1 MRCGILLSLASALS
15 TALVLPAAAQ
25 QAAGAASS
33 PQQFQTL
40 VNKYCIGCHSDK
52 LKTGGVVLES
62 RDYAKITEDAQV
74 WEKVVRKVRAGE
86 MPPVGLPRPDKST
99 LDGFAS
105 WIETTIDTAAAAHPN
120 PGRTMVHRLNRT
132 EYQNSIKDVLGID
145 LDTSALLP
153 PDDSADG
160 FDNIAQALT
169 ISPALLE
176 KYMSASARITRFA
189 VGDPATGVI
198 SATYRPRPDLSQD
211 THIEGT
217 PVGTMGG
224 LAVTHYFPL
233 DGEYTFSPKLSQSIL
248 GMIHGLEDEHAI
260 EVTIDGQRVQLVHFG
275 GNDGIV
281 KTVPKSMEYANMIHD
296 RMAFRTKVKAGPH
309 KIAVAFL
316 RQSAAQT
323 AEIWQQYQRTAIDAN
338 ETKGFPHLD
347 KITIEG
353 PYNPTGPGDTPSRRK
368 IFTCRP
374 TSGKDE
380 LPCAKSILTQIAR
393 RAYRRPLTDSDTEK
407 LLVFYQRG
415 RNNQGT
421 FDQGIEMGIRRI
433 ISGPEFVFRTET
445 DPANVAPETPYRISD
460 IELAS
465 RLSYFL
471 WSTVPDDQLYDLAVQ
486 GRLKDP
492 VVLEQQVRRM
502 MSDPK
507 AQAIVENF
515 AAQWL
520 QLRNLRGIVPD
531 PDVFPDFDDNLRQSF
546 ARETELFFGSIM
558 REDRPVSDLLT
569 ANYTYLNQRLAT
581 HYGVPGIYGDQ
592 FRRVPVT
599 DDARRGLLGQGSI
612 LTLTSVATRT
622 SPVQRGKWI
631 LINVL
636 GTPPPP
642 PPPNVPAL
650 KEDATAKAQT
660 MRDRMTAHRANPF
673 CATCHKVMDP
683 IGFSMENYDAVGRW
697 RTTDG
702 EAPIDANDTIFDGTK
717 IDGTVGLRNFLL
729 SRKDVFIQTFTE
741 KMMTYALGR
750 AVDYRDMPSVRRIL
764 SGSAAKDY
772 RFSSILMGIVASPQF
787 QMRVKAPAAIE
798 SNTVLPVTASLK

>member
-1 MRCGILLSLASALS
+1 LSLASALS

>member
-1 MRCGILLSLASALS
+1 LAVPFVAMG
-15 TALVLPAAAQ
+15 APQ
-25 QAAGAASS
+25 QAGAADTASL
-33 PQQFQTL
+33 QQYEAL
-40 VNKYCIGCHSDK
+40 VNKYCVGCHSEK
-52 LKTGGVVLES
+52 LKTGGVVLEK
-62 RDYAKITEDAQV
+62 RDLAKISDDAQV
-74 WEKVVRKVRAGE
+74 WEKVVRKLRAGE
-86 MPPVGLPRPDKST
+86 MPPVGLPRPDKAT
-99 LDGFAS
+99 IDGMAS
-105 WIETTIDTAAAAHPN
+105 WVETTLDTAAAVHPN

-132 EYQNSIKDVLGID
+132 EYQNSIKDVLGIG
-145 LDTSALLP
+145 LDTAALLP
-153 PDDSADG
+153 PDDSAEG

-211 THIEGT
+211 QHIEGT

-224 LAVTHYFPL
+224 LAITHYFPL

-260 EVTIDGQRVQLVHFG
+260 EVTIDGQRAQLVHFG

-281 KTVPKSMEYANMIHD
+281 KTIPKSMEYANMIHA

-309 KIAVAFL
+309 KIAVSFL

-353 PYNPTGPGDTPSRRK
+353 PYNPSGPGDTPSRRK
-368 IFTCRP
+368 IFVCRP
-374 TSGKDE
+374 TTGKDE
-380 LPCAKSILTQIAR
+380 LPCAKNILTQVAR
-393 RAYRRPLTDSDTEK
+393 RTYRRPLTDTDMEK

-415 RNNQGT
+415 RNNGGG
-421 FDQGIEMGIRRI
+421 FDQGIEMGLRRI
-433 ISGPEFVFRTET
+433 ISGPEFVFRMET
-445 DPANVAPETPYRISD
+445 DPANVAPNTPYRISD

-471 WSTVPDDQLYDLAVQ
+471 WSTVPDDQLEDLAVQ
-486 GRLKDP
+486 GKLKDP
-492 VVLEQQVRRM
+492 GVLEQQVRRM

-507 AQAIVENF
+507 AEAIVDNF

-546 ARETELFFGSIM
+546 AQETELLFGSIM

-569 ANYTYLNQRLAT
+569 ANYTYINQRLAL
-581 HYGVPGIYGDQ
+581 HYGIPNVYGDQ
-592 FRRVPVT
+592 FRRVAIT
-599 DDARRGLLGQGSI
+599 DDARKGLLGQGSI

-622 SPVQRGKWI
+622 SPVHRGKWI

-650 KEDATAKAQT
+650 KEDATAKSQT
-660 MRDRMTAHRANPF
+660 MRERMTAHRANPF

-683 IGFSMENYDAVGRW
+683 IGFSMENYDAIGRW

-702 EAPIDANDTIFDGTK
+702 DSPIDAADTIFDGTK
-717 IDGTVGLRNFLL
+717 IDGVVGLRNFLL
-729 SRKDVFIQTFTE
+729 SRKEVFIQTLTE

-764 SGSAAKDY
+764 KDSSAKDY
-772 RFSSILMGIVASPQF
+772 RFSSILMGIVESPQF
-787 QMRVKAPAAIE
+787 QMRMKAPATLE
-798 SNTVLPVTASLK
+798 SNTATPVTASLR